1 MEKRKSYR
9 TVFVTAAVLG
19 AALLIGGLYAKY
31 IRSVKLSGNVTFS
44 ASLADEFILAEHK
57 TVRQPDGGYVTEAE
71 TVSKNDYLLMPGVD
85 IPKDPYI
92 IIGNK
97 SSIPAYLFIEAVGTN
112 PDAVKYE
119 IDSGIWKSLGIKG
132 AHGGDVYVYTGGGS
146 SAAVL
151 DKNFDGQPIG
161 LIKDNIL
168 TVSDS
173 YAHGESFGLDFYGYM
188 AQTESGKDASQIFTE
203 NFNSLTD

>member
-1 MEKRKSYR
+1 MEKRKRYR
-9 TVFVTAAVLG
+9 TVFVTAAVLA

-92 IIGNK
+92 IIRNK

-119 IDSGIWKSLGIKG
+119 IDSGKWKDLGIKG
-132 AHGGDVYVYTGGGS
+132 AHGGDVYVYTGGVS

-203 NFNSLTD
+203 NFSSSTD

>member
-1 MEKRKSYR
+1 MEKRKRYK
-9 TVFVTAAVLG
+9 TVFVTAAVLA

-44 ASLADEFILAEHK
+44 ASLADEFIFAEHK

-71 TVSKNDYLLMPGVD
+71 TVSKNEYLLMPGVD

-97 SSIPAYLFIEAVGTN
+97 SSIAAYLYIEAAGSA

-119 IDSGIWKSLGIKG
+119 IDSSIWKNLGIKG
-132 AHGGDVYVYTGGGS
+132 AHGGDVYVYTGGGAD
-146 SAAVL
+146 AAVL
-151 DKNFDGQPIG
+151 DENFDGQPIE
-161 LIKDNIL
+161 LIKDNRL
-168 TVSDS
+168 SVSEN

-188 AQTESGKDASQIFTE
+188 AQTESGKGASQIFTE
-203 NFNSLTD
+203 SFNSTAE